1 MPVAIA
7 VTIVFFIWS
16 LFASIPA
23 ISTGSPTIPNLSFFS
38 LGFEAIFILVG
49 ILTFIGIILFVIA
62 MHRLSGH
69 YNEPGIFKNALY
81 GFILNIVGS
90 ITAAAIEF
98 AFVLRSIGSLPQTG
112 IVPVA
117 ATPTPTIPPIA
128 TILTQLIFGF
138 IAVLAVGF
146 ILGIISAVFY
156 MRAFNNLAE
165 KSGVDNFKTA
175 GLLYLLG
182 TVLTIMLIGGLL
194 VWIAWIFAAT
204 GFNSLK
210 RKEPSTPSATPFPA
224 PAPLL

>member
-1 MPVAIA
+1 MPVAIV
-7 VTIVFFIWS
+7 VTMVFFLWS
-16 LFASIPA
+16 IIASIPA

-38 LGFEAIFILVG
+38 VGFEAVLVVVG
-49 ILTFIGIILFVIA
+49 ILTFTGIVLFVIA
-62 MHRLSGH
+62 MHRLSRH

-90 ITAAAIEF
+90 IAAAAIEF
-98 AFVLRSIGSLPQTG
+98 LFILRLMGGIPQTG

-117 ATPTPTIPPIA
+117 VTPTPTIPPIA

-138 IAVLAVGF
+138 VAVLAVAF
-146 ILGIISAVFY
+146 VLGIISAVFY

-182 TVLTIMLIGGLL
+182 TVLTIMLVGGLL

-204 GFNSLK
+204 GFHSLK
-210 RKEPSTPSATPFPA
+210 QKEPSTLSATTFSA